1 MPQVPHA
8 TLCRGSKVLVAANLH
23 NSGALMPHYTLQLLA
38 LLAALPRGTA
48 FLSVYE
54 SGSTD
59 DTGTPFSRP
68 VSDGSQGAGLD
79 DVTRSRRRTCNQSAD
94 RRTCA

>member
-1 MPQVPHA
+1 V

-23 NSGALMPHYTLQLLA
+23 DSAALMPHYTLQLLA
-38 LLAALPRGTA
+38 LLAALPRGSA

-59 DTGTPFSRP
+59 DTGTPFPAPSHSFAIWFRAGQCEVP
-68 VSDGSQGAGLD
+68 QTHAFLTLGSSPDMQ
-79 DVTRSRRRTCNQSAD
+79 VTC
-94 RRTCA
+94 

>member
-1 MPQVPHA
+1 M
-8 TLCRGSKVLVAANLH
+8 LVAANLH

-38 LLAALPRGTA
+38 LLAALPRGAA

-68 VSDGSQGAGLD
+68 SPRFSHGSVLNGASCS
-79 DVTRSRRRTCNQSAD
+79 SRRICSHSMY
-94 RRTCA
+94 RRPCT